1 MHKYVVAN
9 NLTIYL
15 YVIMCCIF
23 TSVIAFTL
31 CTLLLEFIKIFI
43 ILICNTLLKVHCFL
57 YTVIHTHTYI
67 VANDLVSSQQFDYMY
82 VCMIVSLYFT
92 LFCLNFLILYVNHK
106 ANNLTH
112 TYLHTCTAL
121 LFVIQGAF
129 TELSRKPTQP
139 SLQSDYL
146 PEKCFHVLCA
156 CYDFLLY
163 LCCLLDFT
171 LFKQIGG

>member
-23 TSVIAFTL
+23 TCVIAFTL

-43 ILICNTLLKVHCFL
+43 ILICNTLLKVHCFVQVIYL

-82 VCMIVSLYFT
+82 VCRYDSITVFHFV
-92 LFCLNFLILYVNHK
+92 LFKFLNFVCKSQSQQLDPHLF
-106 ANNLTH
+106 
-112 TYLHTCTAL
+112 TYNARHYYL
-121 LFVIQGAF
+121 LFREHSQN
-129 TELSRKPTQP
+129 
-139 SLQSDYL
+139 
-146 PEKCFHVLCA
+146 
-156 CYDFLLY
+156 
-163 LCCLLDFT
+163 
-171 LFKQIGG
+171 